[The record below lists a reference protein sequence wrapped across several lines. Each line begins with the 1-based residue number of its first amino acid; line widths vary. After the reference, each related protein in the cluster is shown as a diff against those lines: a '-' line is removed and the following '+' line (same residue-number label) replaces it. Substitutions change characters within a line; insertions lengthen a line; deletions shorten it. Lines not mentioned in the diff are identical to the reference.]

1 MIKVKKRVIILSV
14 MLIIASLIYFSF
26 VVIYGDPFKKENFKY
41 EVSQYL
47 NSNYKDLEWEIVSL
61 NYSFKSKEFQANVA
75 TLTHDLT
82 FSVYQ
87 YEGGIY
93 DDYAAHLWER
103 EIQKE
108 SYPLLVKLFKS
119 PVKVTINVLGQ
130 VDTTSYSNIPNYS
143 MFSKELADRTKI
155 TFTGDFKHNDNDKIL
170 QIIKWL
176 MQSKYLADIEF
187 RSNHFIVK
195 IPFSDL
201 KEIKQKN
208 ELNKYIVN

>member
-1 MIKVKKRVIILSV
+1 
-14 MLIIASLIYFSF
+14 
-26 VVIYGDPFKKENFKY
+26 
-41 EVSQYL
+41 
-47 NSNYKDLEWEIVSL
+47 
-61 NYSFKSKEFQANVA
+61 
-75 TLTHDLT
+75 
-82 FSVYQ
+82 
-87 YEGGIY
+87 
-93 DDYAAHLWER
+93 
-103 EIQKE
+103 
-108 SYPLLVKLFKS
+108 
-119 PVKVTINVLGQ
+119 
-130 VDTTSYSNIPNYS
+130 